1 MSSTGESPK
10 DKQQL
15 ADMMTDYHALLTAT
29 RPHIVTEDS
38 LQSWRGGEVYRS
50 GFGISP
56 RPGDRRPESALSR
69 GEVCRLDESGCGI
82 ADDEELAVVWD
93 EAGTRPPLQ
102 LRICVGMS

>member
-1 MSSTGESPK
+1 MGSTGDSPR

-15 ADMMTDYHALLTAT
+15 VDMMTDYRALLAMT
-29 RPHIVTEDS
+29 RPHVVTEDS

-69 GEVCRLDESGCGI
+69 GEVFRLDESGLSISEVG
-82 ADDEELAVVWD
+82 ELATLWD
-93 EAGTRPPLQ
+93 EAGTRPALQ
-102 LRICVGMS
+102 LRICIGMS